1 MPWGSFKL
9 VAIGYISCPLF
20 PFPRRTLSP
29 RCALRS
35 SLGVRLTLMAR
46 VELHRA
52 QEALE
57 AEHKRSLS
65 EPSAVYNERRRWLGM
80 QFHQR
85 VLEAADEAL
94 RSAAARGDMKELREL
109 LASDGWLASDE
120 SRLAGS
126 AQLRQLRLAD
136 ASMQRRRKRLA
147 KVDSNRP
154 MSTSQRQPREDC
166 SR

>member
-1 MPWGSFKL
+1 
-9 VAIGYISCPLF
+9 
-20 PFPRRTLSP
+20 
-29 RCALRS
+29 
-35 SLGVRLTLMAR
+35 MAR

-57 AEHKRSLS
+57 AEHYRSLS
-65 EPSAVYNERRRWLGM
+65 EPTAVRNERRRWLGM

-126 AQLRQLRLAD
+126 AQLRQLRLASTTCRCFNAAAAQ
-136 ASMQRRRKRLA
+136 ASGQGGLQPA
-147 KVDSNRP
+147 NVDE
-154 MSTSQRQPREDC
+154 STATA
-166 SR
+166 